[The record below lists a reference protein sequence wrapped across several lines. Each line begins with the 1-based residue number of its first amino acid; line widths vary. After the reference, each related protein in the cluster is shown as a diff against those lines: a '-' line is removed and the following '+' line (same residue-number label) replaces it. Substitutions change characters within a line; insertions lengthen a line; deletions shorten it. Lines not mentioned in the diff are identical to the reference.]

1 MTTDLYLPRP
11 ASVPDPGFR
20 ETVQGGHALVL
31 EYSPGHAL
39 VVEYGDCEFRME
51 CQCGTVFVLGLTPDQ
66 PWTGHILRWLSH
78 RSGPRAAVKPHCQCR
93 AALPRLPRAFGEAE
107 LNRLC
112 DAWEHHTM
120 TGVPR

>member
-20 ETVQGGHALVL
+20 E